1 MDRTRQ
7 HRVERKGDV
16 IEDRRHDC
24 DKGTRKRVA
33 MRWERRGHAR
43 AGGDERA

>member
-1 MDRTRQ
+1 MDRTRH
-7 HRVERKGDV
+7 HRVERRGEV
-16 IEDRRHDC
+16 IEDRRHDG

-43 AGGDERA
+43 IGGDEGA